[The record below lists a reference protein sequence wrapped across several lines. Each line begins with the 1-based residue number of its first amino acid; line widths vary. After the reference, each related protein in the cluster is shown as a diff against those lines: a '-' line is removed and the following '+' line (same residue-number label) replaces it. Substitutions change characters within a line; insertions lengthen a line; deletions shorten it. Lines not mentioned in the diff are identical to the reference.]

1 MSFPRYPK
9 YKDSGVEWLG
19 EVPEHWEVT
28 RAGSLGAFTSSG
40 IDKKLVEG
48 EVPVQMFNY
57 LDVYKSNDKVLRYSA
72 SLMETTAP
80 ASKVDEHSVAEGDIL
95 LTPSSE
101 TRDDIGHAARVAEMP
116 CPVVY
121 SYHVIRLRL
130 QHRQT
135 APYVTY
141 ALNAAPVRAYFE
153 AVCTG
158 TTRMV
163 LVRDDLKN
171 APVAI
176 PSPPEQAAIAT
187 FLDRE
192 TAKIDSLVAEQQRLI
207 ELLKEKRQAVISH
220 AVTKGLNPD
229 AKMKDSGI
237 EWLDLIP
244 AHWRAVPV
252 KHLAAPGAKT
262 FTDGDWIESPYIT
275 EQGVRLIQTGNVGIG
290 VYKEQ
295 GFRYVTHETYEAL
308 RCTEVRPNDVLICR
322 LDGPVGRACLVP
334 DLGVRMITSVDNAIL
349 KVSPH
354 ASAAFVVAM
363 MSSLPWLS
371 WIDALCRVGG
381 GFRLRVSR
389 GQLGELRVPLPP
401 RAEQDAIMDRISS
414 HAESC
419 NALADRAARAISL
432 LQERRSALISAAVT
446 GQIDVRGLT
455 GSEAA

>member
-19 EVPEHWEVT
+19 EVPEHWKVQRLKRCARLVT
-28 RAGSLGAFTSSG
+28 AKAEKRSNPVALENIEGWTGRLIPSESDYQGDGTAFAT
-40 IDKKLVEG
+40 
-48 EVPVQMFNY
+48 
-57 LDVYKSNDKVLRYSA
+57 
-72 SLMETTAP
+72 
-80 ASKVDEHSVAEGDIL
+80 GDIL
-95 LTPSSE
+95 F
-101 TRDDIGHAARVAEMP
+101 GK
-116 CPVVY
+116 
-121 SYHVIRLRL
+121 LR
-130 QHRQT
+130 
-135 APYVTY
+135 PYLAKVHLATQ
-141 ALNAAPVRAYFE
+141 PGE
-153 AVCTG
+153 AVG
-158 TTRMV
+158 DFHVLRPDEGFDGHFAQYHMLTREFIDMV
-163 LVRDDLKN
+163 DGSTYGSKMPRASWEFVGGMPM
-171 APVAI
+171 AV
-176 PSPPEQAAIAT
+176 PPPAEQPAIAT

-192 TAKIDSLVAEQQRLI
+192 TAKIDVLIAEQQRLI
-207 ELLKEKRQAVISH
+207 ELLQEKRQAVISH

-229 AKMKDSGI
+229 VPMKDSVI

-308 RCTEVRPNDVLICR
+308 RCTEVKPNDVLICR
-322 LDGPVGRACLVP
+322 LDGPVGRACLAP

-419 NALADRAARAISL
+419 NALADRAARAIFL

-446 GQIDVRGLT
+446 GQIDVRGLAE
-455 GSEAA
+455 SEAA